1 MAKRRWIRLPE
12 KKPKPQVSIS
22 EKQLIEQ
29 QCNDLIVTE
38 LKPKF
43 ILSRPEDYEWN
54 YLVDIFGK
62 WYRNYFYFCSIY
74 NCPGKNAI
82 SPSFESRF
90 VRLEYTGKDCFNV
103 AYMRHTGQWWQIMQ
117 DLSLEECLS
126 EIRNNPLLQPIS

>member
-74 NCPGKNAI
+74 NYPGENAI